1 MNYVHLGCF
10 SFRIDRAGACKESIG
25 EEIENSKRGERNEE
39 KY

>member
-1 MNYVHLGCF
+1 MYSAL
-10 SFRIDRAGACKESIG
+10 AGACKESIG